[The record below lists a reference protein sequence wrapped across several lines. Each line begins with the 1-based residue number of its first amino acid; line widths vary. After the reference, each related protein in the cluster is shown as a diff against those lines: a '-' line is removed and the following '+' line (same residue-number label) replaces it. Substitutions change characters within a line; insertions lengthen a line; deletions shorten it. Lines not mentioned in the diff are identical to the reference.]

1 MSAQQNVSFAIIRTC
16 SACNEN

>member
-1 MSAQQNVSFAIIRTC
+1 MSAQQNVSFTIIRTC